1 MNIYEKIQTIR
12 VELRNMNLK
21 MTGKN
26 TYAGYSYFE
35 LDDILP
41 SINRLMQKYQLTA
54 IVSFDKELATMTVV
68 DYESG
73 DADIGQ
79 EFQKIFITSPFG
91 SADLKGCH
99 EVQSI
104 GAVETYQRRYLYQ
117 ALFDIGEND
126 SLNATNGKEEARQKQ
141 PPRQSEKAPAPSA
154 PSAPVSEKQEQEAL
168 NYVLTF
174 SKYKGTALK
183 DCPLDFLKW
192 GRDRFDG
199 ELKKKID
206 IVIAYAERNAP
217 KQLAVDDDDGE
228 IPF

>member
-79 EFQKIFITSPFG
+79 EFQKVVITSPFG

-126 SLNATNGKEEARQKQ
+126 SLNATSGKEELKQKQ
-141 PPRQSEKAPAPSA
+141 SQPNSQTQRQEENASFAPASEQKEIKADGKIAVEQAMNYVFKSGKYEGYKISECPVSYLEACSEKCTGKIK
-154 PSAPVSEKQEQEAL
+154 EM
-168 NYVLTF
+168 
-174 SKYKGTALK
+174 
-183 DCPLDFLKW
+183 
-192 GRDRFDG
+192 
-199 ELKKKID
+199 ID
-206 IVIAYAERNAP
+206 IVLNFYERE
-217 KQLAVDDDDGE
+217 GE
-228 IPF
+228 